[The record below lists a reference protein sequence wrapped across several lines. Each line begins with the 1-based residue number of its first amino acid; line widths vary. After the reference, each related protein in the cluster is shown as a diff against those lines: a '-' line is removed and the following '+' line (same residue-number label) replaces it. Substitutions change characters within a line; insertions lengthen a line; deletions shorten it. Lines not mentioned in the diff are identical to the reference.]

1 MNNCNAVST
10 NILLQKIDFLI
21 NTQST
26 FQRMFPETFMTI
38 IIIKLLGQ
46 RTEREEK
53 KTQASYKMFN
63 NEFSVLTLFS

>member
-1 MNNCNAVST
+1 MNNCNAVYTFLTSS
-10 NILLQKIDFLI
+10 KIDFLI

-46 RTEREEK
+46 KQKGK
-53 KTQASYKMFN
+53 KKKPKHHIN
-63 NEFSVLTLFS
+63 V